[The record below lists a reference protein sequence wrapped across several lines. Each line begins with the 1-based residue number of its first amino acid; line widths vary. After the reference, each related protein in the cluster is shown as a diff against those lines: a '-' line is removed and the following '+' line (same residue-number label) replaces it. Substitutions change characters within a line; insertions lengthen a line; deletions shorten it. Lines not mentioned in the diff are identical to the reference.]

1 MKKNNTIPPLHHLLP
16 ACMLVGLLVSCGVTR
31 HLPKDEKLYTGATIV
46 LQSDSMGKKEK
57 KELISSLNTLIRP
70 KPNKTLLGARYK
82 LWWYYK
88 AGNPKSEKSLRGWMK
103 NKLGEAPVYLSM
115 TNPKNTRAVLE
126 NFLENKGYFYATV
139 TDSLISDNTT
149 GKYLYT
155 VIPSN
160 RYTIRNVSFIGDS
173 VGLEGYIQQIASQSL
188 LKSGDPYDFEVIK
201 TERER
206 IDNWLKEKG
215 FYLFNP
221 DYILMKVDSTVGNH
235 QVDIFTVVK
244 KETPRLARR
253 QWYINNIYI
262 YPNYEPAADSIAI
275 DSSFWHQRY
284 FIIDPANAYKP
295 KVFNRTIFFKPGE
308 LYNRTDHNKTLN
320 RLVNVGTFRFVRN
333 RFEELPAVNDSGR
346 LNVYYYLVNAKR
358 RSLRFESTGRTTS
371 ANFGGIEFNL
381 NLRNRNTFRAAEQLM
396 LKLYG
401 GTDVQFAGQN
411 KGYNIYR
418 MGTEASITWPRFI
431 PFKIS
436 PSGAFVPNTK
446 LTMGYEWQQ
455 RQRLYTLN
463 TLKASFGWLWKTSLR
478 EEQDFYPLNLTLVNS
493 SNVSEEYLRLIQ
505 ADTLLARIIE
515 EQLIIGPSY
524 TYTYTNTIDLKK
536 RNGFYYRGHLD
547 LSGNLLGLL
556 QGANAKN
563 GAVRKLFDVQYSQF
577 FKMEHDLRYYRRL
590 GTGNTQRVWV
600 NRLNIGFGLPYG
612 NSLQLPFIKQFF
624 TGGSNNL
631 RAFRVRSVGPGS
643 YRPPGA
649 AGGFLPDLVGDI
661 KFEMNSEL
669 RFPLFSIFYGA
680 LFADAGNIW
689 LYNDNP
695 LKPGAQF
702 SSKFLS
708 ELAVGIGAGL
718 RLDIAGIFTMRLD
731 LGMPVRKPWLAPS
744 QRWVFNQI
752 DFGNP
757 AWRRENLVLNLA
769 VGMPF

>member
-1 MKKNNTIPPLHHLLP
+1 MNKNNTILQLYNLLP
-16 ACMLVGLLVSCGVTR
+16 ALLLMGLLVSCGVTR
-31 HLPKDEKLYTGATIV
+31 HLPADEKLYAGATI
-46 LQSDSMGKKEK
+46 LLKTDSLDKKQK
-57 KELISSLNTLIRP
+57 KALISSLNSLIRP
-70 KPNKTLLGARYK
+70 VPNKNLLGARYK

-88 AGNPKSEKSLRGWMK
+88 AGSPKNEKSIRGWMK
-103 NKLGEAPVYLSM
+103 NKLGEPPVYLSM
-115 TNPKNTRAVLE
+115 ANPKNTRAVLE

-139 TDSLISDNTT
+139 SDSLISDSTT

-155 VIPSN
+155 VTPAN
-160 RYTIRNVSFIGDS
+160 RYTIRNVSFEGDTA
-173 VGLEGYIQQIASQSL
+173 GPAGFIQQIAGESL
-188 LKSGDPYDFEVIK
+188 LKSGNPYDFDNIK

-221 DYILMKVDSTVGNH
+221 DYILMKVDTTVGNH
-235 QVDIFTVVK
+235 LVDIHTVVK
-244 KETPRLARR
+244 KETPRSALR

-262 YPNYEPAADSIAI
+262 YPNYEPAADSIEV
-275 DSSFWHQRY
+275 DSSYWQKRY
-284 FIIDPANAYKP
+284 YIIDPAKAYKP

-308 LYNRTDHNKTLN
+308 VYNRTDHNKTLN

-333 RFEELPAVNDSGR
+333 RFEELPPANDSGL
-346 LNVYYYLVNAKR
+346 LNVYYFLVNAKR
-358 RSLRFESTGRTTS
+358 RSLRFESTGKTTS

-381 NLRNRNTFRAAEQLM
+381 NWRNRNTFRAAEQLM

-418 MGTEASITWPRFI
+418 LGTEASITWPRFI

-446 LTMGYEWQQ
+446 LTLGYEWQQ

-463 TLKASFGWLWKTSLR
+463 TLKASFGWLWKSSLR

-493 SNVSEEYLRLIQ
+493 SNVSEEYLNLIQ
-505 ADTLLARIIE
+505 FDSLLARVIE

-524 TYTYTNTIDLKK
+524 TYTYTYTIDQKR
-536 RNGFYYRGHLD
+536 RNGFYYRSHID
-547 LSGNLLGLL
+547 LSGNVLGLL

-563 GAVRKLFDVQYSQF
+563 GVVKTLFDVQYSQF

-590 GTGNTQRVWV
+590 GTGNKQKVWV

-612 NSLQLPFIKQFF
+612 NSVQLPFIKQFF
-624 TGGSNNL
+624 TGGSNSL
-631 RAFRVRSVGPGS
+631 RAFRVRSVGPGT

-649 AGGFLPDLVGDI
+649 AGTFLPDLTGDI
-661 KFEMNSEL
+661 KLEMNSEL
-669 RFPLFSIFYGA
+669 RFPLVSIFQGA

-695 LKPGAQF
+695 LKPGGRF
-702 SSKFLS
+702 SSRFLS
-708 ELAVGIGAGL
+708 ELAIGIGAGL

-731 LGMPVRKPWLAPS
+731 LGMPVRKPWLPPS

-757 AWRRENLVLNLA
+757 AWRSENLVLNLA